1 MPRLIAAVTLSPNR
15 MQVAVACLSQVSA
28 PPEWRMCTEAVVP
41 RTVDPLL
48 VLEQLLSVVGEID
61 VILVH
66 QAEASS
72 MLLRRYDQHVVV
84 LVQPPHPKSK
94 VLWAQSM
101 PKEWAPLLMARWRVV
116 DLIYLHT
123 RRLRQ
128 AAALGGER
136 AASTIAAA
144 AAGTIFDQFRYAPSR
159 HGTSGGDCANT
170 TTCPLRTR
178 G

>member
-1 MPRLIAAVTLSPNR
+1 MSRLIAAVTLSPNR

-28 PPEWRMCTEAVVP
+28 PLEWRMCTEAVVA

-48 VLEQLLSVVGEID
+48 VLEQLLSVVGDID

-72 MLLRRYDQHVVV
+72 MLLCRYGPHMLV

-94 VLWAQSM
+94 VLWAQSV
-101 PKEWAPLLMARWRVV
+101 PREWAPLLLAHWRVV

-128 AAALGGER
+128 AAALGKER

-144 AAGTIFDQFRYAPSR
+144 AAGTCFDQFRYAPSR
-159 HGTSGGDCANT
+159 HGMSGGDCANT
-170 TTCPLRTR
+170 ATCPLRTR